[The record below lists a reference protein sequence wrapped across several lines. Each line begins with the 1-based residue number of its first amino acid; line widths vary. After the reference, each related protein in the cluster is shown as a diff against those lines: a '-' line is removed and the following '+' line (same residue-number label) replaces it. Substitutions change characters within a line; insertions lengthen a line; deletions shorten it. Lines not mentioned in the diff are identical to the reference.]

1 MLRFILRTIFII
13 ATGLIG
19 SGIIIYGIPY
29 VLLTSPFFAVD
40 ATSTLKQRLPNEHT
54 RALDIRYSQGS
65 PKFSRDGPSGSVI
78 GYISDAE
85 KRHKLLANQLFA
97 DCSGGCSS
105 WQSYSELDNDEA
117 SALQSDEKSLPSGL
131 RSTLRMATGKDS
143 HCIARYHPGPHSE
156 VFCLSLSTGAFVY
169 GYDET

>member
-54 RALDIRYSQGS
+54 RALDVH
-65 PKFSRDGPSGSVI
+65 PS
-78 GYISDAE
+78 
-85 KRHKLLANQLFA
+85 
-97 DCSGGCSS
+97 
-105 WQSYSELDNDEA
+105 
-117 SALQSDEKSLPSGL
+117 SA
-131 RSTLRMATGKDS
+131 AT
-143 HCIARYHPGPHSE
+143 AQ
-156 VFCLSLSTGAFVY
+156 AAA
-169 GYDET
+169 

>member
-1 MLRFILRTIFII
+1 MLRFTLRVIFVIV
-13 ATGLIG
+13 TGLIG
-19 SGIIIYGIPY
+19 SGVIIYGIPY

-40 ATSTLKQRLPNEHT
+40 ATSTLKQSLSNEHT
-54 RALDIRYSQGS
+54 QALDIRHSQGS
-65 PKFSRDGPSGSVI
+65 PKFSRDGPSGGVI

-85 KRHKLLANQLFA
+85 KRHKLLATQPFA

-117 SALQSDEKSLPSGL
+117 SALLSGEKSLPSDL

-143 HCIARYHPGPHSE
+143 KCIARYHPGPHSE

-169 GYDET
+169 RYDET